1 MSWFVDLSS
10 LFSESFWCYFCIL
23 IFVCVCKNM
32 ENISFFCSH
41 FPLLRSHQTF
51 PSYYLNLIVLS
62 VIISCVFTFQCSN
75 SPFVGVC
82 EWRTSALAH
91 CRCNIM
97 EQKETSASLN
107 ISAQTHLWSGCL
119 VSSAQQLATYMSV
132 NILDIRTCHTQGQ
145 GMLGG
150 KSPMT
155 YFQWSPR

>member
-1 MSWFVDLSS
+1 MSWFVNLSS
-10 LFSESFWCYFCIL
+10 LFSESFWCCFCIL
-23 IFVCVCKNM
+23 IFVCVCKKM
-32 ENISFFCSH
+32 ENMSFFCSH

-62 VIISCVFTFQCSN
+62 VIISCVFIFQCSN

-82 EWRTSALAH
+82 EWRTAALAH

-119 VSSAQQLATYMSV
+119 VSSSTAIGHIYVSE
-132 NILDIRTCHTQGQ
+132 HTGYKNVSHTRA
-145 GMLGG
+145 GNVGWKITDDLL
-150 KSPMT
+150 PMI
-155 YFQWSPR
+155 S